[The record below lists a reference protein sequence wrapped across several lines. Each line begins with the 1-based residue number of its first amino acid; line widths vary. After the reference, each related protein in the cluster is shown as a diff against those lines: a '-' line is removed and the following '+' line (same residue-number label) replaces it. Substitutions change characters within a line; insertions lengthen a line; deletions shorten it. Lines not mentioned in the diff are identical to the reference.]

1 MNKTYNFKSIK
12 KFTGYD
18 KPQDFNSLLENI
30 NCFNS
35 LVTTDIFSEFKE
47 DMVNEI
53 IDIIKNSQNPDYSMI
68 ESDIKNVDYQ
78 FTKLINHFGQF
89 IADNFNVKPENKT
102 KKKSDYNDN
111 LCNYFGVVSRDKPV
125 KKTTPKKA
133 KKVIEI
139 MAPEYEESYKK
150 DLEKMKI
157 YQLATEI
164 CKQWKP
170 VHFSAVPYLIDMLK
184 IADLSGNY
192 GYDSKKSIVLY
203 FLANAT
209 TFKGE
214 YARAI
219 KKELNKRVKETK

>member
-89 IADNFNVKPENKT
+89 IADNFNAKPENTT

-111 LCNYFGVVSRDKPV
+111 LCDYFRVVNRDKPV
-125 KKTTPKKA
+125 KKTVKKTSVNTDNNLPDFSNLTISELA
-133 KKVIEI
+133 FII
-139 MAPEYEESYKK
+139 YKK
-150 DLEKMKI
+150 WSNI
-157 YQLATEI
+157 YFGA
-164 CKQWKP
+164 K
-170 VHFSAVPYLIDMLK
+170 PYLETMQTFNQVS
-184 IADLSGNY
+184 LSGNY

>member
-78 FTKLINHFGQF
+78 LTKLINIFGQF
-89 IADNFNVKPENKT
+89 IADNFNAKPENTT

-111 LCNYFGVVSRDKPV
+111 LCDYFRVVNRDKPV
-125 KKTTPKKA
+125 KKTVKKTSVNTDNNLPDFSNLTISELA
-133 KKVIEI
+133 FII
-139 MAPEYEESYKK
+139 YKK
-150 DLEKMKI
+150 WSNI
-157 YQLATEI
+157 YFGA
-164 CKQWKP
+164 K
-170 VHFSAVPYLIDMLK
+170 PYLETMQTFNQVS
-184 IADLSGNY
+184 LSGNY